1 MDNVKLLMSLSK
13 YLAHAGVGSRRAVVD
28 LIEQKKVQ
36 VNGVIVTNPAHRIE
50 PEDRVV
56 YDGKTITHEHK
67 VYIMFNKPVD
77 CITTARDEHDRTTV
91 LDYLSKQCNA
101 RVYPIGRLDRDTTG
115 LLLLTNDGQLTH
127 RLAHPRYEIKKTY
140 HVTLERIFMT
150 AHERTLKKG
159 IMLEDG
165 LVVPDNV
172 VIIEGSHRR
181 VVSVTV
187 HSGKYHVI
195 RRLFEALG
203 HTITNLDRAVYAG
216 LTKQGLRP
224 GSWRPLTHHEVERLK
239 RLCAT

>member
-1 MDNVKLLMSLSK
+1 MDNVKLMSLSK

-28 LIEQKKVQ
+28 LIEQKHVQ

-50 PEDRVV
+50 HDDVVICEGKQIVPE
-56 YDGKTITHEHK
+56 KKI
-67 VYIMFNKPVD
+67 YILLNKPSN
-77 CITTARDEHDRTTV
+77 CITTTRDEHGRATA
-91 LDYLSKQCNA
+91 LDYIAQQYKA
-101 RVYPIGRLDRDTTG
+101 RVYPVGRLDRDTTG
-115 LLLLTNDGQLTH
+115 LLLFTNDGQLAQC
-127 RLAHPRYEIKKTY
+127 LAHPKYEVKKTY
-140 HVTLERIFMT
+140 HVTLDRIFMT
-150 AHERTLKKG
+150 ADERTLKKG

-203 HTITNLDRAVYAG
+203 HTVVNLDRAVYAG

-224 GSWRPLTHHEVERLK
+224 GSSRPLTHQEVERLRK
-239 RLCAT
+239 LCDT

>member
-1 MDNVKLLMSLSK
+1 MDNVKLMSLSK

-50 PEDRVV
+50 SEDIVV
-56 YDGKTITHEHK
+56 YDGKTITHEQK
-67 VYIMFNKPVD
+67 VYIMFNKPAD

-115 LLLLTNDGQLTH
+115 LLLLTNDGQLAH
-127 RLAHPRYEIKKTY
+127 CLAHPRYEIKKTY
-140 HVTLERIFMT
+140 HVTLDRIFT
-150 AHERTLKKG
+150 PAQERTLKKG

-172 VIIEGSHRR
+172 VIIEGSYRR

-224 GSWRPLTHHEVERLK
+224 GSWRPLTHQEITRLK
-239 RLCAT
+239 KLCNT